1 MIKLD
6 ELTKTFGDF
15 HAVDNVSLEVKKGE
29 IFGFV
34 GLNGAGKST
43 TIHMMLSLLKPTSGA
58 VYLLGKKVGF
68 GSCELWGKVGF
79 LEEASFC
86 PGLTV
91 AENLDIERRIQGLSA
106 ARTCESNAS

>member
-58 VYLLGKKVGF
+58 VYLPGKKVGF
-68 GSCELWGKVGF
+68 GSCELWGKVDNTGF
-79 LEEASFC
+79 DLARWF
-86 PGLTV
+86 
-91 AENLDIERRIQGLSA
+91 RRHDVLLLF
-106 ARTCESNAS
+106 